1 MRPTRFALMALL
13 LAAACTAPAPAPA
26 LAPSAEAVLQT
37 GETVLGQPIA
47 WPEGSP
53 QVTAVIV
60 TLPPG
65 AETGWHAHP
74 VPLFGWMLEGE
85 LTVAYQGAGAS
96 ETRRTYR
103 PGDALIEA
111 IDTPHNGRNDGAA
124 PVRIL
129 AVFMGSQ
136 GVANSETA
144 E

>member
-1 MRPTRFALMALL
+1 MALL

-26 LAPSAEAVLQT
+26 PSAEPVLQT

-47 WPEGSP
+47 WAQGTP

-65 AETGWHAHP
+65 AETGWHRHP

-96 ETRRTYR
+96 ETQRTYR
-103 PGDALIEA
+103 PGDALMEA
-111 IDTPHNGRNDGAA
+111 IDTPHNGRNAGPA

-129 AVFMGSQ
+129 AVFLGAE
-136 GVANSETA
+136 GVGNSETV